1 MGALADGVN
10 RVYDAAGNQIATVI
24 VGRGG
29 DTLEFSSESGTLNG
43 SVGLTEKGAGLLS
56 TIKQDPSAIGS
67 IARRVSGSFD
77 PVSATGGIPDAQG
90 AQISTLGSPSL
101 LAGPGFQNAT
111 FNFRISNGHIEF
123 GDGYAGRAAFVAL
136 DYVFG
141 GPVDTSG
148 SGRIES
154 FDFLP
159 GRSQVNA
166 GVAGA
171 SAAVAAVSAS
181 LRLPAKG
188 KKALPAL
195 DRTGKV
201 HGELP
206 RAEDLGQYSRD
217 ELEQL
222 QQELRQSVQER
233 IRKTSEL
240 GRDRAH
246 GQRQAAEQQLIIQI
260 EKILGGS

>member
-1 MGALADGVN
+1 MQVHAGQGARQPGFVGC
-10 RVYDAAGNQIATVI
+10 AASRIKSSC
-24 VGRGG
+24 
-29 DTLEFSSESGTLNG
+29 EFSSESGTLNG

-77 PVSATGGIPDAQG
+77 PVSATGGIADAQG

-101 LAGPGFQNAT
+101 LAGPGFQNAA

-123 GDGYAGRAAFVAL
+123 GDGYAGRAAYLAL

-166 GVAGA
+166 GVAGL
-171 SAAVAAVSAS
+171 SAVAALAEKTAIRLASKVGAKSADEMTKHLS
-181 LRLPAKG
+181 KLGEARDRVQ
-188 KKALPAL
+188 ALQ
-195 DRTGKV
+195 R
-201 HGELP
+201 
-206 RAEDLGQYSRD
+206 
-217 ELEQL
+217 ELERVKGPKAQAPVRAQIDKL
-222 QQELRQSVQER
+222 AREIKGHEKEIRQ
-233 IRKTSEL
+233 KWPEL
-240 GRDRAH
+240 GD
-246 GQRQAAEQQLIIQI
+246 EF
-260 EKILGGS
+260 